1 MKILITGSNGL
12 LGQKLVHKLKNKN
25 NIELFA
31 SSKGENRIYDK
42 SNYKYI
48 SLDVTNET
56 RVSKIIQEI
65 NPDVVINTAAMT
77 NVDDCE
83 DKKTDC
89 IDLNVN
95 AVLFLANACFNTGT
109 HLVHISSD
117 FIFDGKSGPYKEN
130 DSPNPLSFYGKSKLD
145 SENLLNEHK
154 VDSTILRTIVVFGV
168 GENLRK
174 NNFVLWAISSL
185 KNRNMLRYYLSI

>member
-25 NIELFA
+25 NITLFA

-56 RVSKIIQEI
+56 RVSKIVQEI

-95 AVLFLANACFNTGT
+95 AVF
-109 HLVHISSD
+109 S
-117 FIFDGKSGPYKEN
+117 
-130 DSPNPLSFYGKSKLD
+130 
-145 SENLLNEHK
+145 
-154 VDSTILRTIVVFGV
+154 
-168 GENLRK
+168 
-174 NNFVLWAISSL
+174 
-185 KNRNMLRYYLSI
+185 

>member
-25 NIELFA
+25 NITLFA

-56 RVSKIIQEI
+56 RVSKIVQEI

-117 FIFDGKSGPYKEN
+117 FIFDGKSGPYKET

-145 SENLLNEHK
+145 SEN
-154 VDSTILRTIVVFGV
+154 IL
-168 GENLRK
+168 K
-174 NNFVLWAISSL
+174 
-185 KNRNMLRYYLSI
+185 